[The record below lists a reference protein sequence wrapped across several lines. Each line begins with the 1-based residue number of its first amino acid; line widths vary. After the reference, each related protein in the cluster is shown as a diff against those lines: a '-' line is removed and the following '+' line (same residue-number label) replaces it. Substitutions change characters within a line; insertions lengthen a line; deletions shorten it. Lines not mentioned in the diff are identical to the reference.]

1 MLNLG
6 GKTRGKLEM
15 LEKGNIL
22 QLLICYS
29 WPALIAMTLNALY
42 AVVDRVFIGQG
53 CGVDAIAGL
62 TLTMP
67 IMMLFA
73 AFGVFVGAGHS
84 AVLSI
89 KLGEGDRVACEKLLG
104 QLIAFKFLFFLTI
117 PTLVFFNLDAVLDM
131 CGGSRV
137 TPCALAAAKTYLK
150 IVIFSH
156 IFAHLAFGLSAML
169 RAEGAAKRLAEAGA
183 DCVKVG
189 IGPGSIC
196 TTRVVAGVGVLQASA
211 VDEVVN
217 FCKNKG
223 IGVIA
228 DGGLRYSGDI
238 VKALALGANAVML
251 GSMLARSEEAPGEI
265 YERNGKKFKA
275 YNGMG
280 SLKAMRHGSADRY
293 FQSSKGKLVPEG
305 IEAEVPVEGSCE
317 DIIFQILGGLR
328 SGMGYCGAH
337 NLEELS
343 SNARFVRITNA
354 GKLESHPH
362 DVKMEVAAPNYK
374 GC

>member
-1 MLNLG
+1 M
-6 GKTRGKLEM
+6 
-15 LEKGNIL
+15 
-22 QLLICYS
+22 
-29 WPALIAMTLNALY
+29 
-42 AVVDRVFIGQG
+42 
-53 CGVDAIAGL
+53 
-62 TLTMP
+62 
-67 IMMLFA
+67 
-73 AFGVFVGAGHS
+73 
-84 AVLSI
+84 
-89 KLGEGDRVACEKLLG
+89 
-104 QLIAFKFLFFLTI
+104 
-117 PTLVFFNLDAVLDM
+117 
-131 CGGSRV
+131 
-137 TPCALAAAKTYLK
+137 
-150 IVIFSH
+150 
-156 IFAHLAFGLSAML
+156 
-169 RAEGAAKRLAEAGA
+169 
-183 DCVKVG
+183 KVG

-196 TTRVVAGVGVLQASA
+196 TTRVVAGVGVPQASA
-211 VDEVVN
+211 VDEVVS